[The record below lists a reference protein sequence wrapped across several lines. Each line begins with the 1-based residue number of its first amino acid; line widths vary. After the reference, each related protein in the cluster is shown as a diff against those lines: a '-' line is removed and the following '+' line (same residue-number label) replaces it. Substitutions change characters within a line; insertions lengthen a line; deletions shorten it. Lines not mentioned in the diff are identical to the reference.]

1 MKVKDLIKKLQEE
14 NQELEIVFWNELM
27 DDMPKFTIIQT
38 YKMQDI
44 WKNVEAKN
52 KEEAVDI
59 CMAGRDVDENN
70 PDYTNDIIEIYQ
82 EELHYVGGEK

>member
-1 MKVKDLIKKLQEE
+1 MKQSVMIAFIFYRTIIKKED
-14 NQELEIVFWNELM
+14 N
-27 DDMPKFTIIQT
+27 MPKFTIIQT

-59 CMAGRDVDENN
+59 CMAGKDVDENN

>member
-1 MKVKDLIKKLQEE
+1 
-14 NQELEIVFWNELM
+14 
-27 DDMPKFTIIQT
+27 MPKFTIIQT

-70 PDYTNDIIEIYQ
+70 PDYTNDIIEI
-82 EELHYVGGEK
+82 H